1 MALSS
6 SAGKTL
12 AAIVGPGNI
21 GTDLLAKLQ
30 RSEHVEVGYM
40 VGVIESDGLARA
52 RKLGLAASAEGLDWL
67 LRQAPLPQPV
77 FQAPPPRAHWATAPR
92 YLEAG
97 TPAT

>member
-1 MALSS
+1 M
-6 SAGKTL
+6 KTL

-40 VGVIESDGLARA
+40 VGVIESEGLARA

-67 LRQAPLPQPV
+67 LRQDPLPQLV
-77 FQAPPPRAHWATAPR
+77 FEATSVRPMPPTRRATSRPGCR
-92 YLEAG
+92 PS
-97 TPAT
+97 T

>member
-1 MALSS
+1 M
-6 SAGKTL
+6 KTL

-52 RKLGLAASAEGLDWL
+52 RKLGL
-67 LRQAPLPQPV
+67 Q
-77 FQAPPPRAHWATAPR
+77 PPRPRAWTGCCARTRCRNWCSRPPRPRRTRPTRRATSRPGCR
-92 YLEAG
+92 PS
-97 TPAT
+97 T